1 MDRKQAIRLLGAL
14 ADIASRRTRA
24 VLGLTLVVFI
34 LAVGVGGPVAGLLD
48 TGGNPFTNPESETEQ
63 VRERVEAAAGEQAGV
78 GLVALVEADTAIE
91 SPPAR
96 ERVNSV
102 ASTLAEDPAVARVL
116 KGGPAR
122 VSRDGES
129 AYVAAVSRDID
140 DDEIDAGVERLQ
152 AELEDQP
159 GVKLGGGALAGPAV
173 GEQVGEDIGRAEL
186 LAFPIIFAL
195 SLVFFRGFVAALL
208 PLFVG
213 VLTIFGTFL
222 VLRLVNAVL
231 PLSIFALNLVIALGL
246 GLAIDYSLF
255 IVSRYREEIAR
266 SKPGSEALRRTLA
279 TAGRTVLF
287 STLTVAAALAAL
299 LVFPQQFL
307 YSMGIGGMVV
317 ALIAA
322 VVSLVA
328 LPALLALLGSRVN
341 SLAPARL
348 RGGAERVA
356 RGESAG
362 GWYRLSRAVM
372 RRPALIAM
380 LTAAFLLLL
389 GSQFLRIEF
398 TGFSAENL
406 PKSSER
412 RQIDDALDEEFPA
425 NPSSSLIVAATA
437 GPSEREDV
445 TALTTEIEE
454 LPGVAAVEQP
464 RYQGAD
470 TWRID
475 VASRGEPLD
484 EQSQKLVEEIR
495 ALQTPLGAGVTG
507 ETADFVDQ
515 QSSLGSRLPF
525 GLAILCVTTMVLLF
539 LLTGSLILPLK
550 ALLMNV
556 LTLSAAFG
564 LLVLIFQDGRLEGL
578 LGYETEG
585 ALEATQPVL
594 LFALVFGLSTDYAVF
609 LLSRIKEA
617 RDTGLDNTEAVAR
630 GLERTGRIVTAA
642 AALFCVAIGA
652 FATSEI
658 IFIKE
663 LGIGTA
669 LAVIIDATLIG
680 ALLVPSLMA
689 LLGRSNWWAPAPLRG
704 LHRRVGFDREP
715 SD

>member
-1 MDRKQAIRLLGAL
+1 MLRAL
-14 ADIASRRTRA
+14 ADTASRRTRT
-24 VLGLTLVVFI
+24 VLALTGLLFI
-34 LAVGVGGPVAGLLD
+34 LAVVVGGPVAGLLD
-48 TGGNPFTNPESETEQ
+48 TGGNPFTDPDSETEQ
-63 VRERVEAAAGEQAGV
+63 VRERLEAAAGEQAGV
-78 GLVALVEADTAIE
+78 GLVALVDAGTAIE
-91 SPPAR
+91 SPAGR
-96 ERVNSV
+96 ERVDSV
-102 ASTLAEDPAVARVL
+102 AATIADDPAVARVL
-116 KGGPAR
+116 DGGPDQ
-122 VSRDGES
+122 VSSDGDS
-129 AYVAAVSRDID
+129 AYVAAVFRDVD
-140 DDEIDAGVERLQ
+140 DDEIDEAVERLD
-152 AELEDQP
+152 ADLEGQP
-159 GVKLGGGALAGPAV
+159 GVTLGGGALAGPAV

-186 LAFPIIFAL
+186 LAFPIIFVL
-195 SLVFFRGFVAALL
+195 SFLFFRGFVAALL

-222 VLRLVNAVL
+222 VLRLINEAL

-266 SKPGSEALRRTLA
+266 SGAGPEALRRTLA

-307 YSMGIGGMVV
+307 YSMGLGGMVV

-322 VVSLVA
+322 TVSLVA
-328 LPALLALLGSRVN
+328 LPALLALLGTRVN
-341 SLAPARL
+341 SLAPRRL
-348 RGGAERVA
+348 RGASDRVA

-372 RRPALIAM
+372 RRPALIAT

-389 GSQFLRIEF
+389 GSQFLRIDF

-406 PKSSER
+406 PESSEP
-412 RQIDDALDEEFPA
+412 RQVDDALDQEFPA
-425 NPSSSLIVAATA
+425 NPTSSLIVAATA
-437 GPSEREDV
+437 GPGEPEDV
-445 TALTTEIEE
+445 TAFTTEIEE
-454 LPGVAAVEQP
+454 LPGIAAVEEP
-464 RYQGAD
+464 RYLDAD

-475 VASRGEPLD
+475 VASASEPLD
-484 EQSQKLVEEIR
+484 GQSQELVEGIR
-495 ALQTPLGAGVTG
+495 SLETPLGVGVTG
-507 ETADFVDQ
+507 DTADFVDQ
-515 QSSLGSRLPF
+515 QASLGSRLPF
-525 GLAILCVTTMVLLF
+525 GLAILCVTTFVLLF

-617 RDTGLDNTEAVAR
+617 RDGGLDDAEAVAG

-652 FATSEI
+652 FATSEV

-669 LAVIIDATLIG
+669 LAVIIDATLIR

-689 LLGRSNWWAPAPLRG
+689 LLGRSNWWAPAPLRR
-704 LHRRVGFDREP
+704 LHRRVGLTESPQD
-715 SD
+715 

>member
-1 MDRKQAIRLLGAL
+1 MLRLL
-14 ADIASRRTRA
+14 ADIASRRTRT
-24 VLGLTLVVFI
+24 VLALTGLLFLV
-34 LAVGVGGPVAGLLD
+34 AVGVGGPVAGLLD
-48 TGGNPFTNPESETEQ
+48 TGGNPFTDPDSETEQ
-63 VRERVEAAAGEQAGV
+63 VRERIEAAAGEQAGV
-78 GLVALVEADTAIE
+78 ALVALVETPSGID
-91 SPPAR
+91 SPAAR
-96 ERVNSV
+96 ERVESV
-102 ASTLAEDPAVARVL
+102 AATLSDDSAVARVL
-116 KGGPAR
+116 TGDPAQL
-122 VSRDGES
+122 SNDGQS
-129 AYVAAVSRDID
+129 AYVAAVFRDLD
-140 DDEIDAGVERLQ
+140 DAEIDEAVERLETGL
-152 AELEDQP
+152 ADQP
-159 GVKLGGGALAGPAV
+159 GLKLGGSALAGPAV

-195 SLVFFRGFVAALL
+195 SLLFFRGFVAALL

-222 VLRLVNAVL
+222 VLRVINEAL

-266 SKPGSEALRRTLA
+266 SGAGPEALRRTMA

-307 YSMGIGGMVV
+307 YSMGLGGMVV
-317 ALIAA
+317 ALVAA
-322 VVSLVA
+322 TTSLVA
-328 LPALLALLGSRVN
+328 LPALLALLGTRVN
-341 SLAPARL
+341 SLAPRRL
-348 RGGAERVA
+348 RGASERVA
-356 RGESAG
+356 RGESTG

-372 RRPALIAM
+372 RRPALIAG
-380 LTAAFLLLL
+380 LTAAYLLLL
-389 GSQFLRIEF
+389 GSQFLRIDF

-406 PKSSER
+406 PKSSEP
-412 RQIDDALDEEFPA
+412 RQVDDALDEKFPE
-425 NPSSSLIVAATA
+425 NPSSSVIVSATA
-437 GPSEREDV
+437 GRSEQEGVTTLAREIDQ
-445 TALTTEIEE
+445 
-454 LPGVAAVEQP
+454 LPAVAALEQP
-464 RYQGAD
+464 RYLGAD

-475 VASRGEPLD
+475 VASAGEPLD
-484 EQSQKLVEEIR
+484 DRSQELVEEIR
-495 ALQTPLGAGVTG
+495 TLQTPLEVGVTG
-507 ETADFVDQ
+507 DTADFVDQ
-515 QSSLGSRLPF
+515 QSSLASRLPF
-525 GLAILCVTTMVLLF
+525 GIAILCVTTFVLLF

-564 LLVLIFQDGRLEGL
+564 LLVLIFQDGRLEGV
-578 LGYETEG
+578 LGYQSEG

-617 RDTGLDNTEAVAR
+617 RDGGLDNTEAVAT

-669 LAVIIDATLIG
+669 LAVLIDATLIR

-689 LLGRSNWWAPAPLRG
+689 LLGPANWWAPAPLRR
-704 LHRRVGFDREP
+704 LYRRVGLTESP
-715 SD
+715 VG

>member
-1 MDRKQAIRLLGAL
+1 MLRAL
-14 ADIASRRTRA
+14 ADIASSRTRT
-24 VLGLTLVVFI
+24 VLALTGLLFV

-48 TGGNPFTNPESETEQ
+48 TGGNPFTDPGAETEQ
-63 VRERVEAAAGEQAGV
+63 VRERLEAAAGEQAGV
-78 GLVALVEADTAIE
+78 ALVALLDAGAAIE
-91 SPPAR
+91 SPAAR
-96 ERVNSV
+96 ERLDSV
-102 ASTLAEDPAVARVL
+102 TATIAAEPAVARVL
-116 KGGPAR
+116 SGSPAQ
-122 VSRDGES
+122 VSNDGES
-129 AYVAAVSRDID
+129 AYVAAVFRDVD
-140 DDEIDAGVERLQ
+140 DDEIDEAVERLE

-173 GEQVGEDIGRAEL
+173 GDQVGEDIGRAEM
-186 LAFPIIFAL
+186 LAFPIIFLL
-195 SLVFFRGFVAALL
+195 SFLFFRGLVAAVL

-222 VLRLVNAVL
+222 VLRGINEVL

-266 SKPGSEALRRTLA
+266 SGAGPEALRRTLA

-299 LVFPQQFL
+299 TVFPQQFL
-307 YSMGIGGMVV
+307 YSMGLGGMAV
-317 ALIAA
+317 ALLAA
-322 VVSLVA
+322 AVSLVA
-328 LPALLALLGSRVN
+328 LPALLALLGARVN
-341 SLAPARL
+341 SLAPKRF
-348 RGGAERVA
+348 RGVTERVA
-356 RGESAG
+356 RGESGG

-372 RRPALIAM
+372 RRPALIAT
-380 LTAAFLLLL
+380 LTAAVLLLL

-398 TGFSAENL
+398 TGFSAKNL
-406 PKSSER
+406 PESSEA
-412 RQIDDALDEEFPA
+412 RQVDDALDREFPT
-425 NPSSSLIVAATA
+425 NPSSAVIVAATA
-437 GPSEREDV
+437 GPGEEKDV
-445 TALTTEIEE
+445 TGVAGEIED
-454 LPGVAAVEQP
+454 LPGVAAVERP
-464 RYQGAD
+464 RYLGAE

-475 VASRGEPLD
+475 VASAAAPLD
-484 EQSQKLVEEIR
+484 EGSQELVEAIR
-495 ALQTPLGAGVTG
+495 SLRSPVAVGVTG

-515 QSSLGSRLPF
+515 QSSLASRMPF
-525 GLAILCVTTMVLLF
+525 GLAILCVTTVVLLF

-578 LGYETEG
+578 LGFESEG

-617 RDTGLDNTEAVAR
+617 RDGGLDDTEAVAS

-669 LAVIIDATLIG
+669 LAVIIDATLIR

-689 LLGRSNWWAPAPLRG
+689 LLGRSNWWAPAPLRR
-704 LHRRVGFDREP
+704 LHRRVGLSESP
-715 SD
+715 QG

>member
-1 MDRKQAIRLLGAL
+1 MLHKL
-14 ADIASRRTRA
+14 ADIASRRTRL
-24 VLGLTLVVFI
+24 VLGLTAVLFVVAI
-34 LAVGVGGPVAGLLD
+34 GVGGPVAGLLD
-48 TGGNPFTNPESETEQ
+48 TGGNPFTDPNSETEQ
-63 VRERVEAAAGEQAGV
+63 VRERLEAAAGEKAGV
-78 GLVALVEADTAIE
+78 GLIALVEG
-91 SPPAR
+91 P
-96 ERVNSV
+96 ERVAAV
-102 ASTLAEDPAVARVL
+102 AATLKDDPAVARVL
-116 KGGPAR
+116 SGGPGN
-122 VSRDGES
+122 VSEDGES
-129 AYVAAVSRDID
+129 AYAAVIFRDVDDSEID
-140 DDEIDAGVERLQ
+140 DAVARL
-152 AELEDQP
+152 ESEFGGQP
-159 GVKLGGGALAGPAV
+159 QVKLGGAALAGPAV

-195 SLVFFRGFVAALL
+195 SLLFFRGFVAALL

-222 VLRLVNAVL
+222 VLRFVNEVL

-266 SKPGSEALRRTLA
+266 SGPGPEALRRTLA

-299 LVFPQQFL
+299 MVFPQQFL
-307 YSMGIGGMVV
+307 YSMGLGGMVV

-322 VVSLVA
+322 AVSLVA
-328 LPALLALLGSRVN
+328 LPALLALLGPRID
-341 SLAPARL
+341 SLAPKRL
-348 RGGAERVA
+348 RGASERVA
-356 RGESAG
+356 RGERAG

-372 RRPALIAM
+372 RRPALIAT
-380 LTAAFLLLL
+380 LTAAVLLLL
-389 GSQFLRIEF
+389 GSQFLRVEF

-406 PKSSER
+406 PKSSEP
-412 RQIDDALDEEFPA
+412 RQVDDALDAEFPA
-425 NPSSSLIVAATA
+425 NPSSSTIVSATA
-437 GPSEREDV
+437 GRGEANEVAS
-445 TALTTEIEE
+445 LSTEIEG
-454 LPGVAAVEQP
+454 LPGVASVEKP
-464 RYQGAD
+464 RYLGDD
-470 TWRID
+470 TWRVD
-475 VASRGEPLD
+475 VSSTGDPLGD
-484 EQSQKLVEEIR
+484 QSQDLVESIR
-495 ALQTPLGAGVTG
+495 SLQTPVGVGVTG
-507 ETADFVDQ
+507 DTADFVDQ
-515 QSSLGSRLPF
+515 QSSLGSRLPI
-525 GLAILCVTTMVLLF
+525 GIAILCVTTFVLLF

-578 LGYETEG
+578 LSYQSEG

-617 RDTGLDNTEAVAR
+617 RDGGLGDDEAVAT
-630 GLERTGRIVTAA
+630 GVERTGRIVTAA

-663 LGIGTA
+663 LGVGTA
-669 LAVIIDATLIG
+669 LAVIIDATLIR

-689 LLGRSNWWAPAPLRG
+689 LLGGRNWWAPAPLRRLHGRIG
-704 LHRRVGFDREP
+704 LTD
-715 SD
+715 

>member
-1 MDRKQAIRLLGAL
+1 M
-14 ADIASRRTRA
+14 
-24 VLGLTLVVFI
+24 
-34 LAVGVGGPVAGLLD
+34 AGLLD
-48 TGGNPFTNPESETEQ
+48 TGGNPFTDPDSETEQ
-63 VRERVEAAAGEQAGV
+63 VRERLETAAGEQAGV
-78 GLVALVEADTAIE
+78 GLVALVEVPTEIKSSAG
-91 SPPAR
+91 R
-96 ERVNSV
+96 ERVDSV
-102 ASTLAEDPAVARVL
+102 VATLDDEPAVGRVIRD
-116 KGGPAR
+116 GPT
-122 VSRDGES
+122 SRDGKS
-129 AYVAAVSRDID
+129 AYVAAVLRNVD
-140 DDEIDAGVERLQ
+140 DAEIDEAVERLK
-152 AELEDQP
+152 AELGDQP

-195 SLVFFRGFVAALL
+195 SLLFFRGFVAALL

-222 VLRLVNAVL
+222 VLRLVNGAV

-266 SKPGSEALRRTLA
+266 SGPGPEALRRTLA

-287 STLTVAAALAAL
+287 STLTVAAALASL

-307 YSMGIGGMVV
+307 YSMGLGGMVV
-317 ALIAA
+317 ALVAA

-328 LPALLALLGSRVN
+328 LPALLALLGTRIN
-341 SLAPARL
+341 SLAPRRW
-348 RGGAERVA
+348 RGASERVA
-356 RGESAG
+356 RGESSG

-372 RRPALIAM
+372 RRPALVAT

-389 GSQFLRIEF
+389 GSQFLRIDF

-406 PKSSER
+406 PKTSEP
-412 RQIDDALDEEFPA
+412 RQVDDALDDEFPA
-425 NPSSSLIVAATA
+425 NPSSSVIVAATA
-437 GPSEREDV
+437 GAGERQDV
-445 TALTTEIEE
+445 AALITVIES
-454 LPGVAAVEQP
+454 LPGVAGVEQP
-464 RYQGAD
+464 RYVGAE

-475 VASRGEPLD
+475 VASAGQPLD
-484 EQSQKLVEEIR
+484 ERSQELVDGIR
-495 ALQTPLGAGVTG
+495 ALPSPLDAGVTG

-515 QSSLGSRLPF
+515 QASLGSRLPV
-525 GLAILCVTTMVLLF
+525 GLAILCVTTLVLLF

-578 LGYETEG
+578 LGYESES

-617 RDTGLDNTEAVAR
+617 RDSGLENTEAVAR

-669 LAVIIDATLIG
+669 LAVIIDATLIR

-689 LLGRSNWWAPAPLRG
+689 LLGGANWWAPAPLRR
-704 LHRRVGFDREP
+704 LYERVGLSE
-715 SD
+715 SS

>member
-1 MDRKQAIRLLGAL
+1 MLRAL
-14 ADIASRRTRA
+14 ADIASRKTRT
-24 VLGLTLVVFI
+24 VLALTGLLFL

-48 TGGNPFTNPESETEQ
+48 TGGNPFTDPDSETEQ
-63 VRERVEAAAGEQAGV
+63 VRERLEAAAGEQAGV
-78 GLVALVEADTAIE
+78 GLVALVDSAMGIE
-91 SPPAR
+91 RRAAR
-96 ERVNSV
+96 ERVDSV
-102 ASTLAEDPAVARVL
+102 VAMLSGDPAVARVL
-116 KGGPAR
+116 TGGPAQ
-122 VSRDGES
+122 VSSDGES
-129 AYVAAVSRDID
+129 AYVAAVFSDAD
-140 DDEIDAGVERLQ
+140 DDEIDEAVERIE

-159 GVKLGGGALAGPAV
+159 GVRLGGGALAGPAV

-186 LAFPIIFAL
+186 LAFPIIFLL
-195 SLVFFRGFVAALL
+195 SFIFFRGFVAALL

-222 VLRLVNAVL
+222 VLRFINEVL

-255 IVSRYREEIAR
+255 IVSRYREEVAR
-266 SKPGSEALRRTLA
+266 SGAGPEALRRTLA

-307 YSMGIGGMVV
+307 YSMGLGGMVV

-322 VVSLVA
+322 TASLVA
-328 LPALLALLGSRVN
+328 LPALLALLGTRVN
-341 SLAPARL
+341 SLAPRRL
-348 RGGAERVA
+348 RGVTERVA

-362 GWYRLSRAVM
+362 GWYRLSRTVM
-372 RRPALIAM
+372 RRPALIAT

-389 GSQFLRIEF
+389 GSQFLRIDF

-406 PKSSER
+406 PKSSEP
-412 RQIDDALDEEFPA
+412 RQVDDALDQDFPA
-425 NPSSSLIVAATA
+425 NPTSSLIVAAST
-437 GPSEREDV
+437 GPGDQQDV
-445 TALTTEIEE
+445 AALATEIEE
-454 LPGVAAVEQP
+454 LSGVAAVEQP

-475 VASRGEPLD
+475 VASANEPLD
-484 EQSQKLVEEIR
+484 GRSQELVEAIR
-495 ALQTPLGAGVTG
+495 SLRSPLEAGVTG

-515 QSSLGSRLPF
+515 QSSLRSRLPF
-525 GLAILCVTTMVLLF
+525 GLAILCGTTFVLLF

-578 LGYETEG
+578 LGYESEG

-617 RDTGLDNTEAVAR
+617 REGGLDNTEAVAS

-669 LAVIIDATLIG
+669 LAVIIDATLIR

-689 LLGRSNWWAPAPLRG
+689 LLGQSNWWAPAPLRR
-704 LHRRVGFDREP
+704 LHRRVGLTESP
-715 SD
+715 ES